1 MTSNLSNEDLI
12 HAVDLEVIRDRIRVA
27 SETTSTRENFRQT
40 LLERDPNC
48 VWTGVKQKYC
58 STMHIIPHR
67 RGSEV
72 RSTHLVLVH
81 YLIVSLYLGQT
92 LVAEA
97 HFTKSTQIR

>member
-1 MTSNLSNEDLI
+1 MSNEDFI
-12 HAVDLEVIRDRIRVA
+12 HAVDLEAIRDRTQVA
-27 SETTSTRENFRQT
+27 SETTSTREGFREK

-48 VWTGVKQKYC
+48 VWTGLNQKYC
-58 STMHIIPHR
+58 SAMHIIPHR

-72 RSTHLVLVH
+72 RSTHVVLVH

-92 LVAEA
+92 SVAEA